1 MFVWLLLCLTQE
13 YGIAWDLREMGSAQG
28 KGVRE
33 GQAPQTRS
41 EISSQ
46 FPARK
51 EATWS
56 RRKKE
61 RRVRRDEEDP
71 PCTE

>member
-1 MFVWLLLCLTQE
+1 
-13 YGIAWDLREMGSAQG
+13 MGSAQG

-33 GQAPQTRS
+33 NQAPQTRR

-46 FPARK
+46 LPARK

-61 RRVRRDEEDP
+61 RRGRHEKEEP
-71 PCTE
+71 VCTE